1 MSSLPITPVAPIRPA
16 LTSRGAAGTAD
27 ALEAAFLEQMLTPMG
42 MRARE
47 GTLSGGAGE
56 SQFHSFLQQQYAR
69 LLSER
74 IDLQLEGARR

>member
-1 MSSLPITPVAPIRPA
+1 MSSLPITGLAPIRPG
-16 LTSRGAAGTAD
+16 LPSRGSTAPAE

-42 MRARE
+42 LRARE

-74 IDLQLEGARR
+74 IDLRLEGAKQ